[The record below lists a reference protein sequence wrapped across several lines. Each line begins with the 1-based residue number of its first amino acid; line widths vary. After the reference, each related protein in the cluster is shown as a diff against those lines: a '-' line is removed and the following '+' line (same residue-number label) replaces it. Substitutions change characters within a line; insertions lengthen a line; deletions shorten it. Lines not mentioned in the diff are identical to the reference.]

1 MTSNPDESISI
12 TAPLPGKSGAIIP
25 TPNGEITVRP
35 YRSTS
40 TSQLK
45 AMITYTPRAS
55 GLDRFNDK
63 TTVDRFWGFYSL
75 FWIGESCRLSSWLWL
90 TVLQDCS

>member
-1 MTSNPDESISI
+1 MTNNPDASISI
-12 TAPLPGKSGAIIP
+12 TAPVPGKSGSIIP
-25 TPNGEITVRP
+25 TPEGEIRVRP

-55 GLDRFNDK
+55 GLDRFNAK
-63 TTVDRFWGFYSL
+63 TAADPFWGFYSL
-75 FWIGESCRLSSWLWL
+75 FWIGESFRHPIE
-90 TVLQDCS
+90 DAH

>member
-1 MTSNPDESISI
+1 MTNNPDASISI
-12 TAPLPGKSGAIIP
+12 TAPVPGKSGSIIP
-25 TPNGEITVRP
+25 TPDGEIRVRP

-63 TTVDRFWGFYSL
+63 TAADPFWGFYSL
-75 FWIGESCRLSSWLWL
+75 FWIGTFVWMDVVSRC
-90 TVLQDCS
+90 